1 MLFVLRGS
9 RALGLTI
16 DIEGYVSDWDYVAVY
31 DTDSKM
37 DAKLIKLPQIDISI
51 FDKHSFRKDV
61 YENNDISYM

>member
-1 MLFVLRGS
+1 M
-9 RALGLTI
+9 